1 MERYIEMGGMY
12 IIGGEKHFGRKVYVQ
27 PNRIAEIRKKF
38 NNTDVYSTLFTYDNS
53 NQEESNLFGPLYLD
67 LDMKFDNEEEYKK
80 LKFDLN
86 LIITSL
92 WEDYKI
98 PKEYIN
104 LYFSGNKGFHIIIS
118 PTVFNIKADKKLNMY
133 YKAIAEDLNK
143 STINKIIDTRIYD
156 CKRLIRLP
164 NSINAKSGLY
174 KVPITYKDAIT
185 FTFEEMKEYASE
197 KRNLKLNIGKYVK
210 QAEEKLNNFKQE
222 IEAIDKKRREKRKM
236 NVDISEVKLSP
247 CISNI
252 LINGAMEGQRN
263 NTAVILASSLF
274 QAGVCYEQTEQ
285 ILIEWNDATNVPSL
299 NSNELIATIKSAH
312 QMYLKDKF
320 YGCSA
325 INDMGLCLESECNI
339 YNKRR

>member
-12 IIGGEKHFGRKVYVQ
+12 NINGGNYFGRKIYVQ
-27 PNRIAEIRKKF
+27 PTEITNVRNKF
-38 NNTDVYSTLFTYDNS
+38 NNTDVYSTLFTYDNDS
-53 NQEESNLFGPLYLD
+53 QEESNLFGPLYLD

-92 WEDYKI
+92 ETDYGI

-104 LYFSGNKGFHIIIS
+104 IYFSGNKGFHIIVS

-143 STINKIIDTRIYD
+143 STINKVIDTRIYD

-185 FTFEEMKEYASE
+185 FTFEEIQVYASE
-197 KRNLKLNIGKYVK
+197 KRNIRLNIGKYVK
-210 QAEEKLNNFKQE
+210 KAEEKLNYFKKN
-222 IEAIDKKRREKRKM
+222 IELIEQKKREKRKM
-236 NVDISEVKLSP
+236 NVDISEVRLAP
-247 CISNI
+247 CIAKV
-252 LINGAMEGQRN
+252 LVDGAVEGQRN

-274 QAGVCYEQTEQ
+274 QAGVCYDQVEQ

-299 NSNELIATIKSAH
+299 NTNELISTIKSAH
-312 QMYLKDKF
+312 QMYLRDKY

-325 INDMGLCLESECNI
+325 INDMGLCLGSECNI